1 MLDERTQHST
11 AQHSAAITVKFDLL
25 REELFTDNCAACLLG
40 QSKAKQVR
48 IAEIYIWNAGMLS
61 IVVVQDVVKQL
72 RGPAPWS
79 KSSVVKQLRARSKTR
94 CAPWNGL
101 EGYRRKPATKV
112 VKVVSKRTT
121 SYVDESR
128 EHKVLRGTAVRLR
141 VCVYIC
147 ISSCCCCRCC
157 GGGLW
162 WWFDQL
168 HNFRALGLTRFT
180 RFPFIFFLK
189 KDTCVK

>member
-1 MLDERTQHST
+1 MLP
-11 AQHSAAITVKFDLL
+11 
-25 REELFTDNCAACLLG
+25 ACLLG
-40 QSKAKQVR
+40 QNKAKQVR
-48 IAEIYIWNAGMLS
+48 IAEIYTLYGMQECCELWWS
-61 IVVVQDVVKQL
+61 KTSSSSSVDLL
-72 RGPAPWS
+72 RGQT

-101 EGYRRKPATKV
+101 EWSRRKPATKV
-112 VKVVSKRTT
+112 VKVVSKRTH
-121 SYVDESR
+121 SYVEESR

-157 GGGLW
+157 CGGLW

-180 RFPFIFFLK
+180 RFPFIYIK